1 LPTTLVRQVDE
12 IDATESYLVR
22 QIGHPVGQPQIIH
35 VRVGPAAS
43 ASVVDLLSTSRK
55 SRSQILERLDRFADD
70 LLDGRLGFDPWPS
83 RIPAEARIRSG

>member
-1 LPTTLVRQVDE
+1 MPTTHVRQVDE

-43 ASVVDLLSTSRK
+43 ASVVDLRLHIEEIAIANFRTA
-55 SRSQILERLDRFADD
+55 RSFR
-70 LLDGRLGFDPWPS
+70 G
-83 RIPAEARIRSG
+83 